1 MSHRDSESVHPVSTT
16 AAVEHFSGT
25 LHEVSNALTVVLGWL
40 DVACRASNLEEAR
53 DALRVAHEHARR
65 GQTMA
70 RRSIGAETPS
80 DHRRRMAV
88 ELVDFA
94 AISVR
99 PQAAQSAVHVRT
111 EVNPGTEVRVEA
123 DASVL
128 QILTNLLLN
137 AVEFTP
143 PGTEV
148 TLSVRRAEQG
158 LVFQVLDEGPG
169 VPQCRIADLFV
180 APVSTRPGGAGIG
193 LPYSRALARNHGGDL
208 RVIPPSERPGQK
220 GACFELEWPYARSSA
235 VPSSPPES
243 VRAGLRGARVLLIED
258 DLSISALIDLTFNA
272 YGAEVTALSTMEEVE
287 AALQGC
293 PEFDVAL
300 IDLSPIKGHLQSS
313 LKRLRALAPRAPL
326 ILMSGDPGG
335 VPAEAEDYFA
345 SWVRKPFDMDQLLRS
360 ISELLKVAG

>member
-1 MSHRDSESVHPVSTT
+1 MSQRESESIHPVSTT
-16 AAVEHFSGT
+16 ESVEHFSGT

-40 DVACRASNLEEAR
+40 DVAGRAPNLEEAR
-53 DALRVAHEHARR
+53 EALRVAHEHARR

-80 DHRRRMAV
+80 DHKRRMAA

-94 AISVR
+94 ATSVR

-111 EVNPGTEVRVEA
+111 EITPGTEVRVEA

-143 PGTEV
+143 PGTEIIV
-148 TLSVRRAEQG
+148 SVRRAEQG
-158 LVFQVLDEGPG
+158 LIFQVLDQGPG
-169 VPQCRIADLFV
+169 VPENRIADLFI

-208 RVIPPSERPGQK
+208 RVLHPDERPGQK

-235 VPSSPPES
+235 ISAGPPES
-243 VRAGLRGARVLLIED
+243 VRVALRGSRVLLIED

-272 YGAEVTALSTMEEVE
+272 YGAEVISLSTMEEVDAVLLGS
-287 AALQGC
+287 AA
-293 PEFDVAL
+293 FDVAL
-300 IDLSPIKGHLQSS
+300 IDLSPLKGQLESS
-313 LKRLRALAPRAPL
+313 LRSLRVLAPRAPL
-326 ILMSGDPGG
+326 VLMSGDPGG
-335 VPAEAEDYFA
+335 VPAEAEGYFA
-345 SWVRKPFDMDQLLRS
+345 SWVRKPFDMDQLLRT
-360 ISELLKVAG
+360 ISELLKAGR